1 MQYQVDPM
9 HQTQENGQKPHFWL
23 FGSFKKAFFVNFE
36 WSSMGDTMANSCAPF
51 SSIKIC
57 NIESIRCPK
66 REKLAETHMDHSK
79 GPKRVDA
86 SHGKDFK
93 KRTGSSTDMRFSRW
107 YSQNIVV
114 SSKIFSRK
122 LLPTVFHQNL
132 IKVKKG
138 PFLARFR
145 DYWMIQIFPGK
156 TAVYVSYSYSKDHS
170 CKKAKKSLARF
181 SRYFA
186 D

>member
-1 MQYQVDPM
+1 M
-9 HQTQENGQKPHFWL
+9 T
-23 FGSFKKAFFVNFE
+23 
-36 WSSMGDTMANSCAPF
+36 NSCAPF

-57 NIESIRCPK
+57 NIQSIRCLK

-86 SHGKDFK
+86 SHGKLFL
-93 KRTGSSTDMRFSRW
+93 KRTRFFLGMRFSLW

-145 DYWMIQIFPGK
+145 DYWMIRIFPGK
-156 TAVYVSYSYSKDHS
+156 TAVYVSSPYGREHS
-170 CKKAKKSLARF
+170 CKKSEKSLERF
-181 SRYFA
+181 SRKMIHGLQT
-186 D
+186 DQPPIRTLPSTDVENCNVLRTGSTSVIVEHD

>member
-1 MQYQVDPM
+1 
-9 HQTQENGQKPHFWL
+9 
-23 FGSFKKAFFVNFE
+23 
-36 WSSMGDTMANSCAPF
+36 MGDRMAKLCTPF

-57 NIESIRCPK
+57 NIKSIQCLN

-79 GPKRVDA
+79 WPKHVDA
-86 SHGKDFK
+86 SHGKLFK

-114 SSKIFSRK
+114 SSKFFSRK

-156 TAVYVSYSYSKDHS
+156 TAVYVSCPYGREHS
-170 CKKAKKSLARF
+170 CKKSEKSLERF
-181 SRYFA
+181 SRNST
-186 D
+186 DGPTNGQLGP

>member
-1 MQYQVDPM
+1 MQFEVNPM
-9 HQTQENGQKPHFWL
+9 HLTQENGQNPHFWL

-36 WSSMGDTMANSCAPF
+36 WSSMGHTMVNSCAPF

-66 REKLAETHMDHSK
+66 SEKLAETHMDHSK

-86 SHGKDFK
+86 SHGKLFK
-93 KRTGSSTDMRFSRW
+93 KITGFFPDMRFSRW

-145 DYWMIQIFPGK
+145 DYWMIRIFPGQ
-156 TAVYVSYSYSKDHS
+156 TAV
-170 CKKAKKSLARF
+170 
-181 SRYFA
+181 
-186 D
+186 

>member
-1 MQYQVDPM
+1 M
-9 HQTQENGQKPHFWL
+9 HQTQENGQKPGFWL
-23 FGSFKKAFFVNFE
+23 FGSFKTAFFVDFE

-86 SHGKDFK
+86 SHGKLFK
-93 KRTGSSTDMRFSRW
+93 KITGTFPDMRFSRW

-145 DYWMIQIFPGK
+145 DYWMIRIFPGK
-156 TAVYVSYSYSKDHS
+156 TAVYVSCPYGKERS
-170 CKKAKKSLARF
+170 CKKSEKSLGRF
-181 SRYFA
+181 SRNLT
-186 D
+186 DQLTTN